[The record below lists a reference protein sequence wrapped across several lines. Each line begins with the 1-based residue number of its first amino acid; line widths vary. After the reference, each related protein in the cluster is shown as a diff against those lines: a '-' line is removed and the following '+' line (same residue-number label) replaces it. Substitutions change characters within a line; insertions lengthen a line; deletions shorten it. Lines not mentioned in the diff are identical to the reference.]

1 LGGAFKKKD
10 EFHTGVHNLIM
21 TRIWSLKIF
30 LRLLPPRLGRAIP
43 GIPVKI
49 HFYID
54 TDSGLSVNVKSKKD
68 QRLAPDYI

>member
-1 LGGAFKKKD
+1 LGGAFKKKE

-21 TRIWSLKIF
+21 TRYWSLEIF
-30 LRLLPPRLGRAIP
+30 LRLLPPRLDRAIP
-43 GIPVKI
+43 GIPVKM

-54 TDSGLSVNVKSKKD
+54 TDSGLSVNVKSKKH